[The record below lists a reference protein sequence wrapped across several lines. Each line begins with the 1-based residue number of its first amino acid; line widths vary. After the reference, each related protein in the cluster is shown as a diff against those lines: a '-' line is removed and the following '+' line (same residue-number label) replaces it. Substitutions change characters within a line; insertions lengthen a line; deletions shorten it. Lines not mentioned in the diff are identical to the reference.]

1 MVDEKFKLLIVDDNP
16 QNLQV
21 LGNLLEKNN
30 YLVEYAQSGNEALEW
45 IKTEMFDLILL
56 DIMMPGMDGFE
67 VCREIRKN
75 KDFDDVPVIF
85 LTAKT
90 DKYSVVKG
98 FELNAQDY
106 ISKPFDTAELT
117 ARIKTHIEL
126 KSSKDKLK
134 NVNTWLEEKVN
145 EKTKEL
151 SEANKKLNETLI
163 EIQKLDKMKNHF
175 LHLTS
180 NEIRTPLTG
189 IVGTLHLLKNQEA
202 ATTLK
207 DLIELLE
214 KSITRL
220 ESFASKAILTT
231 ELSSNSYSYKM
242 EMVNLTE
249 LIRFCLLDY
258 NEVIFKKNI
267 QLLDKMDNSLLVH
280 ADKELLSKLFSF
292 IIENAISHTPDGK
305 TIEIETI
312 RFNSKVKCT
321 ITDFGE
327 GFSENDPDEIFSP
340 FTFNNSDYH
349 KVNDMSMYI
358 AKLISELH
366 NGELKIYNKAGTGGT
381 VEIILN
387 INNNK

>member
-30 YLVEYAQSGNEALEW
+30 YLVEYAQSGSEALEW

-163 EIQKLDKMKNHF
+163 ELQKLDKMKNHF

-249 LIRFCLLDY
+249 LIRFCILDY

>member
-30 YLVEYAQSGNEALEW
+30 YLVEYAQSGSEALEW

-106 ISKPFDTAELT
+106 ISKPFDTTELT

-151 SEANKKLNETLI
+151 SETNKKLNETLI